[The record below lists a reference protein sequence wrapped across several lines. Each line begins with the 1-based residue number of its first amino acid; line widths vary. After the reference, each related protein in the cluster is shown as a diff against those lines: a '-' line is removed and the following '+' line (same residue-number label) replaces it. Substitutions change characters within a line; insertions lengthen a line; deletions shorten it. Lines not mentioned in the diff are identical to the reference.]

1 MHTIGMLP
9 VGLFQPSSHQSV
21 IVRSPNRIFVFN
33 ILTDVVNKSYS
44 DSAASV
50 VSMVPSPLSA
60 GYLDVVEISQKHQ

>member
-1 MHTIGMLP
+1 MHTIGMLL
-9 VGLFQPSSHQSV
+9 VGLFQPLSQSV
-21 IVRSPNRIFVFN
+21 IVCSPDRILVFN